1 MTITDYAIQV
11 AAKLDDGVT
20 APLLRIIDTLNTANR
35 AMLDFIGSARAM
47 SRAGQSLAGSLD
59 RAAAGATALG
69 DASGGLTRAS
79 YVLDT
84 MAASSADLAANMK
97 AARAEGRG
105 LVISGAGGGG
115 IGRGSGSVERSHRGA
130 TGSAAHGAA
139 IGTLG
144 MIGYGIYENA
154 KLTDILTRAVM
165 TDGTPMARQGAAVAA
180 YRARVMGEAAQY
192 GYASHGLAD
201 FADSYLSASRLLR
214 GMPGSERMGIV
225 DTILPYAAQEAFLK
239 QISLRESLSAF
250 IGAAH
255 MSGAYSQKDI
265 AHILPALINTSMATN
280 ASMGQIERAAGY
292 AVPILRTGLG
302 VDPSEV
308 FTMLAIMQRAG
319 IHNSKSGT
327 WLADLF
333 MNAVPGN
340 FGAGLFH
347 NTKQAKAL
355 RDLGLLDS
363 HNHLTYL
370 NRGGKLD
377 PIKLIAQLSTGLAHL
392 TPIERAA
399 DMKQAFGTQGARAA
413 ALLSDPKV
421 RAMIPLLLA
430 AEATLESPT
439 AARAQALHGNPAA
452 KAHQVLTNAQITIT
466 NASATFMGPV
476 NAALSALRPASAASA
491 GFAQIHPLAATG
503 IGAAGI
509 FGTLLA
515 GKSLW
520 GMSKLLMK
528 DAGGLAERLVIS
540 AAEQVTG
547 EEVGGT
553 ALAYL
558 AAGSGV
564 VATLG
569 VTVAAGL
576 GYAVGHVLNDA
587 IDQAIRSLS
596 GGKESNLGGWIYDLT
611 HPAHADHRTLVE
623 RMRGD
628 LLHGHAALAG
638 GGSTPYA
645 IGPYAIGD
653 AAAWL
658 QHAPVVHVH
667 TDVHMDGEKVAHSV
681 SWHLGKVH
689 PATGMQGV
697 NPQHSPLSPGLNH
710 APGM

>member
-1 MTITDYAIQV
+1 MIENFAVSV
-11 AAKLDDGVT
+11 AAKLEDGVT
-20 APLLRIIDTLNTANR
+20 PNLLRIIDGLTRANV
-35 AMLDFIGSARAM
+35 AALDLIGNLRDL
-47 SRAGQSLAGSLD
+47 SRAGVGVARNLEK
-59 RAAAGATALG
+59 AAAGATALG
-69 DASGGLTRAS
+69 DTAGTLTRAS

-84 MAASSADLAANMK
+84 MAASSADLARNMA

-105 LVISGAGGGG
+105 LSVGGGAMA
-115 IGRGSGSVERSHRGA
+115 RGGGYGGGAHRGM

-165 TDGTPMARQGAAVAA
+165 TDGTPLAQQGAAIAA
-180 YRARVMGEAAQY
+180 YRARIMGEAGQY

-255 MSGAYSQKDI
+255 MSGAYTQKDI
-265 AHILPALINTSMATN
+265 GHILPALINTSMATN
-280 ASMGQIERAAGY
+280 ASMQRIENAAGY

-302 VDPSEV
+302 VDPAEV
-308 FTMLAIMQRAG
+308 FTLLALMQRAG
-319 IHNSKSGT
+319 IQNSKSGT

-340 FGAGLFH
+340 LGAGLFH
-347 NTKQAKAL
+347 NTKQARAL
-355 RDLGLLDS
+355 RALGLLDS

-370 NRGGKLD
+370 NRAGKLD
-377 PIKLIAQLSTGLAHL
+377 PILLVSQLATGLSHL
-392 TPIERAA
+392 SPTARAA
-399 DMKQAFGTQGARAA
+399 DLKQAFGTQGARAG

-421 RAMIPLLLA
+421 LAMLPILA
-430 AEATLESPT
+430 AAAATLESPA

-452 KAHQVLTNAQITIT
+452 KAHQVLTNAQVTIT

-503 IGAAGI
+503 IGAAGL

-528 DAGGLAERLVIS
+528 DAGGLAERLVIG
-540 AAEQVTG
+540 AAEGITG
-547 EEVGGT
+547 EEIGGT

-564 VATLG
+564 IASLG

-587 IDQAIRSLS
+587 IDLAIRSLS

-611 HPAHADHRTLVE
+611 HPAHADHRTLLE
-623 RMRGD
+623 RMQGHI
-628 LLHGHAALAG
+628 LHGHAGLAG
-638 GGSTPYA
+638 GGSAPYA
-645 IGPYAIGD
+645 IGPYAVGA

-658 QHAPVVHVH
+658 HHAPVVHVH
-667 TDVHMDGEKVAHSV
+667 TDVHVDGEKVAHSV

-689 PATGMQGV
+689 PATGMQSV
-697 NPQHSPLSPGLNH
+697 NPQHSPLSPSLNDF
-710 APGM
+710 PGM

>member
-1 MTITDYAIQV
+1 MIENFAVSV
-11 AAKLDDGVT
+11 AAKLEDGVT
-20 APLLRIIDTLNTANR
+20 PNLLRIIDGLTRANV
-35 AMLDFIGSARAM
+35 AALELIGNLRDL
-47 SRAGQSLAGSLD
+47 SRAGVGVARNLEK
-59 RAAAGATALG
+59 AAAGAAALG
-69 DASGGLTRAS
+69 DSAGTLTRAS

-84 MAASSADLAANMK
+84 MAASSADLARNMA

-105 LVISGAGGGG
+105 LSVGGGG
-115 IGRGSGSVERSHRGA
+115 MSRGGGYGGSGHRGI

-144 MIGYGIYENA
+144 MLGYGIYENA
-154 KLTDILTRAVM
+154 RLTDILTRAVM
-165 TDGTPMARQGAAVAA
+165 TDGTPMAKQGAAVDA
-180 YRARVMGEAAQY
+180 YRARIMGEAARY

-201 FADSYLSASRLLR
+201 FASSYLSASRLLR
-214 GMPGSERMGIV
+214 GMPGSERMGII

-239 QISLRESLSAF
+239 QISLTESMSAF

-255 MSGAYSQKDI
+255 MAGAYTRRDI
-265 AHILPALINTSMATN
+265 DGILPALISTSMATN

-302 VDPSEV
+302 IDPAQV
-308 FTMLAIMQRAG
+308 FTMIALMQRAG
-319 IHNSKSGT
+319 IQNSKSGT
-327 WLADLF
+327 WLANLF
-333 MNAVPGN
+333 MNAIPGN
-340 FGAGLFH
+340 LGSGLMH
-347 NTKQAKAL
+347 NTKQVQAL
-355 RDLGLLDS
+355 HALGLLDA

-370 NRGGKLD
+370 DKSGHLAPLKFID
-377 PIKLIAQLSTGLAHL
+377 QLSHGLAHL
-392 TPIERAA
+392 SPTERAA
-399 DMKQAFGTQGARAA
+399 YLKQAFGTQGARGA
-413 ALLSDPKV
+413 ALLTDPKM
-421 RAMIPLLLA
+421 RAMLPILEA
-430 AEATLESPT
+430 AMHSLESPQ
-439 AARAQALHGNPAA
+439 ASRAQALHGNPASQ
-452 KAHQVLTNAQITIT
+452 AHQVLTNAQITIT

-476 NAALSALRPASAASA
+476 NAALSALRPASAAA
-491 GFAQIHPLAATG
+491 GGFAQAHPLAATG
-503 IGAAGI
+503 IGAAGL

-528 DAGGLAERLVIS
+528 DAGGLAERLVVS
-540 AAEQVTG
+540 AAEQATG
-547 EEVGGT
+547 EEIGGT

-564 VATLG
+564 VAALG

-623 RMRGD
+623 RMRGH

-638 GGSTPYA
+638 GGDAPYA
-645 IGPYAIGD
+645 IGPYAIGA

-658 QHAPVVHVH
+658 HQAPVVQVH
-667 TDVHMDGEKVAHSV
+667 TDVHVDGEKVAHAV

-689 PATGMQGV
+689 PATGMQSV

>member
-1 MTITDYAIQV
+1 MIENFAISV
-11 AAKLDDGVT
+11 AAKLEDGVT
-20 APLLRIIDTLNTANR
+20 PNLLRIIDGLTRANV
-35 AMLDFIGSARAM
+35 AALELIGNLRDL
-47 SRAGQSLAGSLD
+47 SRAGVGVARNLD
-59 RAAAGATALG
+59 KAAAGATALG
-69 DASGGLTRAS
+69 DSAGALTRAS

-105 LVISGAGGGG
+105 LVVGGAGGAG
-115 IGRGSGSVERSHRGA
+115 ITRGAGYAERHHRGA
-130 TGSAAHGAA
+130 IGSAAHGAA
-139 IGTLG
+139 IGTIG

-154 KLTDILTRAVM
+154 RLTDILTRAVM
-165 TDGTPMARQGAAVAA
+165 TDGTPLAQQGAAIAA
-180 YRARVMGEAAQY
+180 YRARIMGEASQY

-214 GMPGSERMGIV
+214 GMPGSERMSIV
-225 DTILPYAAQEAFLK
+225 DTMLPYAAQEAFLK

-255 MSGAYSQKDI
+255 MAGAYSQKDI

-280 ASMGQIERAAGY
+280 ASMVQIERSAGY

-302 VDPSEV
+302 IDPSEV

-355 RDLGLLDS
+355 RALGLLDA

-370 NRGGKLD
+370 NKAGKLD
-377 PIKLIAQLSTGLAHL
+377 PIKLISQLSLGLSHL

-413 ALLSDPKV
+413 ALLSDAKV

-430 AEATLESPT
+430 AEAALESPA

-476 NAALSALRPASAASA
+476 NAALSALRPGSAASA
-491 GFAQIHPLAATG
+491 SFAQAHPWAATG

-520 GMSKLLMK
+520 GMSKLLMS
-528 DAGGLAERLVIS
+528 DAGGLAERLVVS
-540 AAEQVTG
+540 AAEQMTG
-547 EEVGGT
+547 EEIGGT

-611 HPAHADHRTLVE
+611 HPAHGDHRTLVE
-623 RMRGD
+623 RMRGYVSN
-628 LLHGHAALAG
+628 GHAALPG
-638 GGSTPYA
+638 GGSAPYA
-645 IGPYAIGD
+645 IGPYAIGA

-658 QHAPVVHVH
+658 HQAPVVQVH
-667 TDVHMDGEKVAHSV
+667 TDVHVDGEKVAHAV

-689 PATGMQGV
+689 PATGMQSV